1 MDNKQQEIKFNVV
14 DVVKAIDTSVKE
26 SNQLSEIIK
35 SSKLDSSVV
44 NSINDYFKNINFITS
59 SVTKVFQSIMDTE
72 KIKPVNPIKLLWN
85 LELSVMN
92 LNLIIK
98 QIPKVLQGIDT
109 DTMKELIL
117 NLSPSKTDIK
127 ITKENEK
134 TTSVEQTSID
144 KMTPFE
150 LIKCVFDL
158 INSLNDV
165 KLVNPIKVYLSL
177 KLLDITLKMTSNS
190 FQKIFGTLALIG
202 KQRKNI
208 INKSKDAV
216 DAFKTVFD
224 NIKTIIDDIFYI
236 NKWSS
241 LAVLAMIPVL
251 LFTSMLSTFMK
262 MILSLMVP
270 KNSESYENSINVF
283 NSIINII
290 KNVVIVAL
298 TLIPMAPIFII
309 SSAALVVASLF
320 VLALIGFINTVKTLT
335 NSLSTKKIISINNKI
350 NRIDSIVETLL
361 GITSNILL
369 LALASIVAIPAL
381 ILDSLYILALVGF
394 IYVVNLLTD
403 SLSAKKIISVNNKIN
418 KIDSIIET
426 LLGITSNILLLALIS
441 IVAIPALILDS
452 LYILALVGFVHIVSV
467 LIDSLSAKKIISINN
482 KINKID
488 SIIETLLGITS
499 NILLLAL
506 TSIVAIPALILV
518 SLYILALVGFV
529 HIVSLL
535 TNTLSIKKVI
545 SINNKIN
552 KIDSIIKKLI
562 VITTSL
568 ILLAVAS
575 IIAIPALMIDLIFI
589 ALLTGFIFVTNILL
603 KIIKIK
609 AKDILSMILLL
620 AFIGMLVVVA
630 LAVSKLS
637 EIGSK
642 IEWIGVLNIMGA
654 ILAFTIYAVGIGF
667 AASLILP
674 IMGVAAIGLIGVLII
689 VGLLTIISSLL
700 FKIQE
705 FNLDYEKIK
714 TNITTIIDSIKMIIS
729 SIFGPDETKEEK
741 SDKGWFGDLIDVVGG
756 SFRKLKPL
764 AESILA
770 VPFLVSALISIGCIF
785 LMANMLEKISQIEI
799 SEDINSK
806 VANIINT
813 AKNITSVINT
823 PVTNNEERKSD
834 KGWLSSV
841 GEFLGGKFKN
851 IGQIFSN
858 MSASGVLLSLLP
870 NIALLR
876 TITETLSS
884 INDIKLDGNIST
896 KVTDIINTVRTISTT
911 VSTDNDLVSI
921 DENKVKQFGNFVDDS
936 VKYFKH
942 INKLDVSKVKSLGD
956 MYEKMGQFMDKLQ
969 DAPISEIAD
978 ALVNKISP
986 ALSDINESM
995 SKNNQSTQTQTGA
1008 IKQTQIGA
1016 PQQTQTTTTPVDY
1029 TSLLENIEDLLTQ
1042 IKKKLNTQ
1050 PQMSF

>member
-1 MDNKQQEIKFNVV
+1 MDNKQQEIRFNVV

-59 SVTKVFQSIMDTE
+59 SVTKVFQSIMDIE

-127 ITKENEK
+127 ITKENKK

-190 FQKIFGTLALIG
+190 FQKILGTLALIG

-236 NKWSS
+236 NKWSL

-290 KNVVIVAL
+290 KNAVIVAL

-309 SSAALVVASLF
+309 SSVALVVASLF

-369 LALASIVAIPAL
+369 LALASIVVIPAL

-426 LLGITSNILLLALIS
+426 LLGITSNILLLALTS

-488 SIIETLLGITS
+488 SII
-499 NILLLAL
+499 
-506 TSIVAIPALILV
+506 
-518 SLYILALVGFV
+518 
-529 HIVSLL
+529 
-535 TNTLSIKKVI
+535 
-545 SINNKIN
+545 
-552 KIDSIIKKLI
+552 KKLI

-575 IIAIPALMIDLIFI
+575 IIAIPALAIDLVFI
-589 ALLTGFIFVTNILL
+589 VLLTGFMFVTNILL
-603 KIIKIK
+603 KTIKIN
-609 AKDILSMILLL
+609 AKSVMNMLLL
-620 AFIGMLVVVA
+620 LVFIGMLVVVA

-674 IMGVAAIGLIGVLII
+674 IMGAAAIGLIGVLII

-700 FKIQE
+700 FKIQG

-813 AKNITSVINT
+813 AKNITSIINT
-823 PVTNNEERKSD
+823 PVTNNEEEKSD
-834 KGWLSSV
+834 KSWLSSV
-841 GEFLGGKFKN
+841 GDFLGGKFKN

-858 MSASGVLLSLLP
+858 MSGAGVLLSLLP

-884 INDIKLDGNIST
+884 INNIKLDGNIST

-911 VSTDNDLVSI
+911 VSADNDSVSI

-942 INKLDVSKVKSLGD
+942 INKLDVSKVKSIGD

-995 SKNNQSTQTQTGA
+995 SKNNQSTQTQTGVM
-1008 IKQTQIGA
+1008 KQTQTGA
-1016 PQQTQTTTTPVDY
+1016 PQQTQTIAPQQTQTIAPQQTQTIATPVDY

>member
-190 FQKIFGTLALIG
+190 FQKILGTLALIG

-403 SLSAKKIISVNNKIN
+403 SLSAKKIISV
-418 KIDSIIET
+418 
-426 LLGITSNILLLALIS
+426 
-441 IVAIPALILDS
+441 
-452 LYILALVGFVHIVSV
+452 
-467 LIDSLSAKKIISINN
+467 NN